1 MSDTRMI
8 LVGGFL
14 GAGKTTLL
22 TRAAQRLAS
31 QGKLVAVVAN
41 DQAANLVDTGTLR
54 SAGLYVGEVAGGC
67 FCCRFDQ
74 FLDECGKL
82 ARESKA
88 EVILAEPVGSCTDIS
103 ATVLQPMKDLL
114 TEKYR
119 LAPFTVLTDPY
130 RLREVFSEG
139 VSSNFPDS
147 VTYIFRKQ
155 VEEADLIAINKIDL
169 LTEAEIAEL
178 KAMVAKHAPGTPILT
193 LSALTGEGVDA
204 WLDCVLSETSAGT
217 RITEV
222 DYDTYADGEA
232 VLGWLNA
239 TAQLHAAGQPDW
251 DGFCLSLME
260 QMQGEFRARS
270 AEVAHVKLLL
280 ATTGGRITVNL
291 TATGGKPSL
300 NGSAERTVQDALLV
314 INARVRMEPD
324 ELQAVV
330 ERSVQAACDGQVEGR
345 ITSIASFKPGR
356 PQPTHRYA
364 GVVS

>member
-1 MSDTRMI
+1 MSNTRMI

-22 TRAAQRLAS
+22 TQAAQRLAAK
-31 QGKLVAVVAN
+31 GKLVAVVAN

-54 SAGLYVGEVAGGC
+54 SAGLHVGEVAGGC

-82 ARESKA
+82 ARESKPDI
-88 EVILAEPVGSCTDIS
+88 ILGEPVGSCTDIS
-103 ATVLQPMKDLL
+103 ATVLQPVKDLHA
-114 TEKYR
+114 EDYS
-119 LAPFTVLTDPY
+119 LAPFTVLADPQ
-130 RLREVFSEG
+130 RLREALAEG
-139 VSSNFPDS
+139 AASNFPDS
-147 VTYIFRKQ
+147 VGYIFRKQ
-155 VEEADLIAINKIDL
+155 VEEADLIIINKTDT

-178 KAMVAKHAPGTPILT
+178 KALVAKHAPGTPVLT
-193 LSALTGEGVDA
+193 LSALTGAGVDA
-204 WLDCVLSETSAGT
+204 WLDRVLSETSAGT

-239 TAQLHAAGQPDW
+239 TAQLHAVGEPDW
-251 DGFCLSLME
+251 DAFCLSLME

-270 AEVAHVKLLL
+270 AEVAHAKLLL
-280 ATTGGRITVNL
+280 TTTGGRITVNL
-291 TATGGKPSL
+291 TATAGKPSL
-300 NGSAERTVQDALLV
+300 NGRAERTAQDALLV
-314 INARVRMEPD
+314 INARVRMEPED
-324 ELQAVV
+324 LRAVV
-330 ERSVQAACDGQVEGR
+330 ERSVQAVCNGQVEAR

-364 GVVS
+364 AVVS

>member
-1 MSDTRMI
+1 MSNTRMI

-22 TRAAQRLAS
+22 TQAAQRLAAK
-31 QGKLVAVVAN
+31 GKLVAVVAN

-54 SAGLYVGEVAGGC
+54 SAGLHVGEVAGGC

-82 ARESKA
+82 ARESKPDI
-88 EVILAEPVGSCTDIS
+88 ILGEPVGSCTDIS
-103 ATVLQPMKDLL
+103 ATVLQPVKDLHA
-114 TEKYR
+114 EDYS
-119 LAPFTVLTDPY
+119 LAPFTVLADPQ
-130 RLREVFSEG
+130 RLREALAEG
-139 VSSNFPDS
+139 AASNFPDS
-147 VTYIFRKQ
+147 VGYIFRKQ
-155 VEEADLIAINKIDL
+155 VEEADLIVINKTDT

-178 KAMVAKHAPGTPILT
+178 KALVAKHAPGTPVLT
-193 LSALTGEGVDA
+193 LSALTGAGVDA
-204 WLDCVLSETSAGT
+204 WLDRVLSETSAGT

-239 TAQLHAAGQPDW
+239 TAQLHAVGEPDW
-251 DGFCLSLME
+251 DAFCLSLME

-270 AEVAHVKLLL
+270 AEVAHAKLLL
-280 ATTGGRITVNL
+280 TTTGGRITVNL
-291 TATGGKPSL
+291 TATAGKPSL
-300 NGSAERTVQDALLV
+300 NGRAERTAQDALLV
-314 INARVRMEPD
+314 INARVRMEPED
-324 ELQAVV
+324 LRAVV
-330 ERSVQAACDGQVEGR
+330 ERSVQAVCNGQVEAR

-364 GVVS
+364 AVVS